1 MTKWMKFQRSAMSI
15 RRFGFSDFKI
25 LVAEFVSDLDSR
37 ISDLFRWLFGKRLIL
52 EVLVTNI
59 SKGKVGS

>member
-25 LVAEFVSDLDSR
+25 FVAEFVSDFDSR
-37 ISDLFRWLFGKRLIL
+37 ISDLFRWLFGKRQIL

-59 SKGKVGS
+59 SKGRVGS